1 MHVFTFLAS
10 PVAQQQWDDITPFSP
25 TFNVQGSNNIR
36 KVKIATQQNINST
49 LCNFV
54 PDEREDGKKREKWAF
69 DTLVSLQMTKN
80 QITSQFNLNS
90 HTSLIPK
97 ISSLV

>member
-36 KVKIATQQNINST
+36 KVKVATQQNINST

-54 PDEREDGKKREKWAF
+54 PDRRKRRKEQSNFWIKGTYF
-69 DTLVSLQMTKN
+69 
-80 QITSQFNLNS
+80 QILW
-90 HTSLIPK
+90 
-97 ISSLV
+97 VCW

>member
-10 PVAQQQWDDITPFSP
+10 PVAGQQWDDITPFSP

-36 KVKIATQQNINST
+36 KVKVATQQNINST

-54 PDEREDGKKREKWAF
+54 PDRREDGKN
-69 DTLVSLQMTKN
+69 SLFFWIKGTYL
-80 QITSQFNLNS
+80 QILWV
-90 HTSLIPK
+90 PW
-97 ISSLV
+97 

>member
-36 KVKIATQQNINST
+36 KVKVATQQNINST

-54 PDEREDGKKREKWAF
+54 PDEREDGK
-69 DTLVSLQMTKN
+69 N
-80 QITSQFNLNS
+80 
-90 HTSLIPK
+90 SLIFGLK
-97 ISSLV
+97 GLIFKYFGFVGKLLING

>member
-10 PVAQQQWDDITPFSP
+10 PVAGQQWDDITPFSP

-36 KVKIATQQNINST
+36 KVKVATQQNINST

-54 PDEREDGKKREKWAF
+54 PDEREDGKNSLFFWIKGTYLQILWACW
-69 DTLVSLQMTKN
+69 S
-80 QITSQFNLNS
+80 
-90 HTSLIPK
+90 
-97 ISSLV
+97 